1 MVLKVHVKNYKT
13 SLNCRIVDHIK
24 FVKLNDEGIKI
35 LPKYCKQIK
44 GLQYSYGGY
53 GGHEIDFINL
63 SSTICLIT
71 LTKDVKT

>member
-1 MVLKVHVKNYKT
+1 MVLKLHAKNYNYFLKGG
-13 SLNCRIVDHIK
+13 IVDHIK

-35 LPKYCKQIK
+35 LPKYCKQIRR
-44 GLQYSYGGY
+44 LQYSYGGY

-71 LTKDVKT
+71 LTKDVET